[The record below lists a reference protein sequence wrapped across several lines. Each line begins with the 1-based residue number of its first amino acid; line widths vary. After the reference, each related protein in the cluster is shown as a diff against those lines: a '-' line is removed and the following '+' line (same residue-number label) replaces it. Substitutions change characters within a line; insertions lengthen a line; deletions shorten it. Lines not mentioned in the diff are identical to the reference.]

1 MRFFIIASPF
11 WLAACG
17 QPDIVVS
24 APPPPAEW
32 LTCEQLPA
40 KPNLDPLAVITLPDG
55 RTAYAKPETDARD
68 AASAEF
74 YRYHGLW
81 DRATKQL
88 ETVMHQRDRLAE
100 ALQNAM
106 EYIPSTMQ
114 KSAIEALQSLNQPTE
129 L

>member
-68 AASAEF
+68 AEIA
-74 YRYHGLW
+74 RYIVEVRGAHFECWNNLAKIK
-81 DRATKQL
+81 DYYAKQ
-88 ETVMHQRDRLAE
+88 
-100 ALQNAM
+100 
-106 EYIPSTMQ
+106 
-114 KSAIEALQSLNQPTE
+114 
-129 L
+129 